1 MSRNA
6 TMRIAVLSDLHGN
19 LLALEAVLADLRRR
33 GPFDQIVVAGDL
45 VWSGPWPA
53 EVVDRVRAL
62 NAVVIQGNTDA
73 FFCRTADNPPAGK
86 QEERFAAHLTWMRE
100 RLGPE
105 RVRYLASLPFSHRIS
120 PAPGGDL
127 LVVHA
132 NPTDYDRPISP
143 HISDAELDELLLV
156 AGHEPDWRA
165 LAFGHLHIPFI
176 RRWRGRLLVN
186 VASVGLPLDGDPR
199 AAYAILTWDGALWQ
213 AEHHRVDYEVPVV
226 AYHMRHSGMPRGAHF
241 AERLMAAR
249 SGPGMPAAM
258 LMAQ

>member
-6 TMRIAVLSDLHGN
+6 TMRIAILSDLHGN
-19 LLALEAVLADLRRR
+19 LLALEAVLADLTRR

-45 VWSGPWPA
+45 AWSGPWPA

-73 FFCRTADNPPAGK
+73 FFCQAAGNLLTGK
-86 QEERFAAHLTWMRE
+86 QEERFVAHLAWMRE

-105 RVRYLASLPFSHRIS
+105 RVRYLASLPFSHRVS
-120 PAPGGDL
+120 PALGEDL

-132 NPTDYDRPISP
+132 NPVDHDRPIP
-143 HISDAELDELLLV
+143 PQISDAELDGLLLC

-199 AAYAILTWDGALWQ
+199 AAYAILTWNGVTWQ
-213 AEHHRVDYEVPVV
+213 AEHYRVDYEVPVV
-226 AYHMRHSGMPRGAHF
+226 AYHMRHSGMPSGAHF

-249 SGPGMPAAM
+249 SGPIVPAGV
-258 LMAQ
+258 LMIQ